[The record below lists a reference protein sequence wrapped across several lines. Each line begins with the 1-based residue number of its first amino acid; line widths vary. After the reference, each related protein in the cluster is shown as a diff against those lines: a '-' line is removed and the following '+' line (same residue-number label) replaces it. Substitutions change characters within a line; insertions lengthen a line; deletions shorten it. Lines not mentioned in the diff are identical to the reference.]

1 MAYLNESHI
10 EEADINFFVG
20 KLGYTH
26 INAWEKQLL
35 GRKSL
40 KEVVL
45 KDRLRESLIRINK
58 HLPLSCIDHA
68 ISEITKSRATLT
80 PVLANKEV
88 YELVRNGVPVTYQNE
103 QGREEKDYVNVI
115 DFRPDAEN
123 DFLIVSQLSIEYQE
137 AQNITRRPDVLLF
150 VNGLPLV
157 MIELKNATEKVK
169 TGFDKNLTDYKRDIP
184 QLFWYNLFV
193 GISNGIQTRV
203 GSFNAPWDHFFS
215 WLKLKDT
222 AVSHDQRTKEE
233 IEEES
238 ARTGERLSLKLFGE
252 GLCRKE
258 TLLDYFENFVLYHKN
273 KVKIIAKNHQYL
285 GVNNALA
292 ALGNMD
298 RNKGKLGVFWH
309 TQGSGKSYSM
319 IFFSRKIHRK
329 VTGNWSFLI
338 ITDRKD
344 LDSQIYRNFQETET
358 IVETKDQKEN
368 YFRPSDRDKL
378 REYLQ
383 SNRTYLFTLIHK
395 FGIESGKTFPQ
406 LTDRNDWIVIV
417 DEAHR
422 TQYKS
427 LAENMRIGLPNA
439 QYIAFTGTP
448 LLRSELTKDWFGP
461 YVSEYNFA
469 QSIEDGATVP
479 LYYKKS
485 VPRVEQVNED
495 LVGDAAAILEDENLT
510 EEQKQK
516 LDKEYST
523 LLHVVRRD
531 DRLEEIAKHIV
542 QHFPYRLDVEVENEY
557 GLKLRKPMKAMVIS
571 IDKITAVRMYEK
583 VQYHLKEEIKV
594 LRKKIAVEKD
604 PEVKARYER
613 AVAFMKET
621 RMAVVISQEGSDKE
635 EEKLFSD
642 AGLNIKPHR
651 ELMDSPDEDGR
662 NIEDYFKDPNNTYR
676 IVFVTAM
683 WMTGFDA
690 PSVSTLYLD
699 KPLQNHTLM
708 QTIARANRVIEG
720 KKNGLVV
727 DYFGVFRNLKKA
739 LAAYAEGTKGK
750 EEKNGEDR
758 DEYPAKEFEEL
769 LLLLEQAIVEAKIY
783 CGELG
788 ADIDRILDQGEK
800 GFKEVELFQEYANL
814 ILAKDEYRKQLGLY
828 VNTIVSLYDSAKPE
842 VYDLPLMKK
851 NRDVF
856 QYLRDVVDRNV
867 DQDEAVERA
876 KKKIDELLDTSIVGK
891 GDLNN
896 AADKYTIDTSRQID
910 LSKLDFG
917 RLRAEFPEKKH
928 KNIQFADLRELLE
941 IKLKQMLAQN
951 KTRGS
956 FLVNFQKVIDDYN
969 SGSLSIDEAYEE
981 LMKQAEAASEEQQRA
996 AKNNMTEKE
1005 LELFDLLKKD
1015 KLTKEEEKSV
1025 RLAAKTLLEKLYDA
1039 KNKILIQEW
1048 HKEKATQE
1056 KVKREIQLV
1065 LGTYLPE
1072 PGYDR
1077 LVFSQKVD
1085 VTFQHFFE
1093 LAQTGRGFWG

>member
-10 EEADINFFVG
+10 EDADINFFVEQ
-20 KLGYTH
+20 LGYTH

-45 KDRLRESLIRINK
+45 RDHLRSSLLKINP
-58 HLPLSCIDHA
+58 HIPLSCIDFA
-68 ISEITKSRATLT
+68 VSEVTKSRATLT
-80 PVLANKEV
+80 PLLANKEV
-88 YELVRNGVPVTYQNE
+88 YELLKNGVQVDYKNE
-103 QGREEKDYVNVI
+103 HGVEVNDYVRLM
-115 DFRPDAEN
+115 DFNEPTAN
-123 DFLIVSQLSIEYQE
+123 DFLLVSQLSIEYQLTE
-137 AQNITRRPDVLLF
+137 NITRRPDLLLY

-157 MIELKNATEKVK
+157 MIELKNASEKVK
-169 TGFDKNLTDYKRDIP
+169 TGYDKNLVDYRRDIP
-184 QLFWYNLFV
+184 QLFWFNLFV
-193 GISNGIQTRV
+193 CISNGIQTRV
-203 GSFNAPWDHFFS
+203 GSFNAGWGHFFT
-215 WLKLKDT
+215 WLKLTDT
-222 AVSHDQRTKEE
+222 AITHEQPTKDE
-233 IEEES
+233 IEAES
-238 ARTGERLSLKLFGE
+238 ERTGEHLSLKIFGE
-252 GLCRKE
+252 GMCRKE
-258 TLLDYFENFVLYHKN
+258 TLIDYFENFVLFHKN

-285 GVNNALA
+285 GVNNAILA
-292 ALGNMD
+292 LENKEE
-298 RNKGKLGVFWH
+298 NKGKLGVFWH

-319 IFFSRKIHRK
+319 IFFSKKIHRK

-344 LDSQIYRNFQETET
+344 LDGQIYRNFLETET
-358 IVETKDQKEN
+358 IVETQDQKEN
-368 YFRPSDRDKL
+368 YFRPSDKTKL
-378 REYLQ
+378 AEYLQ
-383 SNRTYLFTLIHK
+383 TNRAFVFTLIFK
-395 FGIESGKTFPQ
+395 FGVEAGKTFKK

-422 TQYKS
+422 SQYKS

-448 LLRSELTKDWFGP
+448 LLKSELTKDWFGS

-485 VPRVEQVNED
+485 VPRVEQVNPD
-495 LVGDAAAILEDENLT
+495 LVGEAAAILEDENLS
-510 EEQKQK
+510 EEQRKK

-523 LLHVVRRD
+523 LFHIVRRD

-542 QHFPYRLDVEVENEY
+542 QHFPYRLDVEDDE
-557 GLKLRKPMKAMVIS
+557 GKRRPMKAMVIS
-571 IDKITAVRMYEK
+571 IDKFTAVRMYEK
-583 VQYHLKEEIKV
+583 VQYHLKEEVKL
-594 LRKKIAVEKD
+594 LRKKIAVEKNQ
-604 PEVKARYER
+604 ELKTRYER
-613 AVAFMKET
+613 AIAFINET
-621 RMAVVISQEGSDKE
+621 KMAVVISQEGSDKDE
-635 EEKLFSD
+635 EAKFKEE
-642 AGLNIKPHR
+642 GLDITPHR
-651 ELMDSPDEDGR
+651 KLMDHPDEDGR

-708 QTIARANRVIEG
+708 QTIARANRVLEG

-750 EEKNGEDR
+750 GNKEDE

-769 LLLLEQAIVEAKIY
+769 LALLNEAIQEAKDY
-783 CGELG
+783 CGSLG
-788 ADIDRILDQGEK
+788 ADMDHILNFGEK
-800 GFKEVELFQEYANL
+800 GFKDIEVFQEYANL
-814 ILAKDEYRKQLGLY
+814 ILAKDEYKKQLGLY

-842 VYDLPLMKK
+842 VYDFPIIKK
-851 NRDVF
+851 NRDVLL
-856 QYLRDVVDRNV
+856 YLRAVVDRNV

-876 KKKIDELLDTSIVGK
+876 KKKVDALLDSSILGT
-891 GDLNN
+891 GDLLSS
-896 AADKYTIDTSRQID
+896 AKAEYIIDPSKQID

-917 RLRAEFPEKKH
+917 LLRNEFPDKKN

-941 IKLKQMLAQN
+941 LKLKQMLAQN

-956 FLVNFQKVIDDYN
+956 FLVDFQKIIDEYN
-969 SGSLSIDEAYEE
+969 TGSLSIEEAYEK
-981 LMKQAEAASEEQQRA
+981 LMKQAEVMTEEDQRA
-996 AKNNMTEKE
+996 AKNEMSEE
-1005 LELFDLLKKD
+1005 EQELFDLLKKD
-1015 KLTKEEEKSV
+1015 KLTKAEEKSV
-1025 RLAAKTLLEKLYDA
+1025 KLAAHTLLEKLYDA
-1039 KNKILIQEW
+1039 NNKILIQEW
-1048 HKEKATQE
+1048 WKEKATQE

-1072 PGYDR
+1072 PVYDR
-1077 LVFSQKVD
+1077 MLFSQKVD
-1085 VTFQHFFE
+1085 VTYQHFFE
-1093 LAQTGRGFWG
+1093 LAQMGGAVVA